1 MIKSTSVYFLPDA
14 SNRRFAGQVKHILV
28 AGLTSALMLVVSSE
42 FTQAQEPVVVAPVPL
57 EQQHDKVS
65 GSLDAINSEIALSQE
80 KLEQLETSVA
90 GLKKDQATITAA
102 LIQSA
107 KTDKKLSDDIENAG
121 EKLTA
126 LSEQEDGI
134 KLSLR
139 ARRTVLAEVL
149 AALQRMGLN
158 PPPAILVRPDDALAS
173 VRSAVLLGAVVPEMR
188 AQTLELMAD
197 LKEMQ
202 RLQASI
208 SDEQE
213 RLKTSRIAQMEERQK
228 QELLLEEK
236 KKLYSQSAEELQAE
250 RAHAEELAKK
260 ATSLKDL
267 IASLQERMNKVRTA
281 ADDAREAEEKRL
293 AQGQERAAQP
303 NENFLSAKA
312 DFATLR
318 GQLFLPASGKITK
331 KFGQKDDFGRP
342 SAGENLAT
350 PQNATITSPSDGV
363 VLYAGQF
370 RSYGQLLILDVGG
383 GYHIVMA
390 GMGRI
395 NVAQGQF
402 VLAGEPVGAMGDKLL
417 TSVASLG
424 SGNSSPML
432 YIEFRKDG
440 KSVDPTPW
448 WTDRHS
454 GRTQDD
460 T

>member
-1 MIKSTSVYFLPDA
+1 MFLVMP
-14 SNRRFAGQVKHILV
+14 VIV
-28 AGLTSALMLVVSSE
+28 LMAMTGVVV
-42 FTQAQEPVVVAPVPL
+42 AQEPAQVPVPL
-57 EQQHDKVS
+57 EQEHQKVS
-65 GSLDAINSEIALSQE
+65 GSLEAVTSEIALSQE
-80 KLEQLETSVA
+80 KLEKLEASVA
-90 GLKKDQATITAA
+90 ELKKDQATLTAA

-107 KTDKKLSDDIENAG
+107 KTDKKLSEDIEAAG
-121 EKLTA
+121 QKLTA

-134 KLSLR
+134 RLSLR

-188 AQTLELMAD
+188 EQTLELMGD

-202 RLQASI
+202 RLQAGI
-208 SDEQE
+208 RDEQA
-213 RLKTSRIAQMEERQK
+213 RLTESRMAQMEERQK

-236 KKLYSQSAEELQAE
+236 KKLYSQSEENLLAE
-250 RAHAEELAKK
+250 RAHSEELAKK

-267 IASLQERMNKVRTA
+267 IASLQERMDNVRTA
-281 ADDAREAEEKRL
+281 ADAAREAEEQRL

-303 NENFLSAKA
+303 NENFLSARV
-312 DFATLR
+312 DFTTLQ
-318 GQLFLPASGKITK
+318 GQLVLPVSGKVTK

-342 SAGENLAT
+342 QAGEMLQT
-350 PQNATITSPSDGV
+350 PKNATITSPSDGV
-363 VLYAGQF
+363 VLFAGQF

-417 TSVASLG
+417 TSVASLD

>member
-1 MIKSTSVYFLPDA
+1 
-14 SNRRFAGQVKHILV
+14 
-28 AGLTSALMLVVSSE
+28 MLLSGAAV
-42 FTQAQEPVVVAPVPL
+42 AQETEPVPL
-57 EQQHDKVS
+57 EQQHKTVS
-65 GSLDAINSEIALSQE
+65 GSLDAINSEIALSKE
-80 KLEQLETSVA
+80 KLQQLETSVSE
-90 GLKKDQATITAA
+90 LKKDQATITAA

-107 KTDKKLSDDIENAG
+107 KTDKKLSEDIEAAG
-121 EKLTA
+121 QKLIA

-134 KLSLR
+134 RLSLR
-139 ARRTVLAEVL
+139 SRRKVLAEVL

-208 SDEQE
+208 KDEQE
-213 RLKTSRIAQMEERQK
+213 RLTASRTAQAEERQK

-236 KKLYSQSAEELQAE
+236 QKLYSQSEDELKAE
-250 RAHAEELAKK
+250 RLHAEELAKK

-267 IASLQERMNKVRTA
+267 IASLQARMDKVRTA
-281 ADDAREAEEKRL
+281 ADAAREAEEQRL
-293 AQGQERAAQP
+293 AEGQERAAQP
-303 NENFLSAKA
+303 GENSLLSRA
-312 DFATLR
+312 DFESLR
-318 GQLFLPASGKITK
+318 GQLVLPASGKITK

-342 SAGENLAT
+342 QAGQMLQT
-350 PQNATITSPSDGV
+350 PQNAKITSPSDGV
-363 VLYAGQF
+363 VLYAGAF
-370 RSYGQLLILDVGG
+370 RSYGQLLILDVGS

-390 GMGRI
+390 GLSRI
-395 NVAQGQF
+395 NVQQGRF

-448 WTDRHS
+448 WTERHS

>member
-1 MIKSTSVYFLPDA
+1 MRRVFSFQKKCVMSV
-14 SNRRFAGQVKHILV
+14 
-28 AGLTSALMLVVSSE
+28 GLWLLMSGGVS
-42 FTQAQEPVVVAPVPL
+42 AQEAPVSPALPL
-57 EQQHDKVS
+57 EQQHQKVS
-65 GSLDAINSEIALSQE
+65 GSLDAINNEIALSKE
-80 KLEQLETSVA
+80 KLEQLEISVQL
-90 GLKKDQATITAA
+90 LKKDQATITAA

-107 KTDKKLSDDIENAG
+107 KTDKKLSEDIEAAG

-126 LSEQEDGI
+126 LNEQVDGI
-134 KLSLR
+134 RISLR

-197 LKEMQ
+197 LQEMQ

-208 SDEQE
+208 KDERE
-213 RLKTSRIAQMEERQK
+213 RLVASRTAQLEERQK

-236 KKLYSQSAEELQAE
+236 NKLYGISEKQLQAE
-250 RAHAEELAKK
+250 RAHAAQLAQK
-260 ATSLKDL
+260 ASSLKEL
-267 IASLQERMNKVRTA
+267 IANLQDRMDKVRSA
-281 ADDAREAEEKRL
+281 ADAAREAEEQRL
-293 AQGQERAAQP
+293 AQGQERAARSDD
-303 NENFLSAKA
+303 NMLVSSR
-312 DFATLR
+312 DFASLR
-318 GQLFLPASGKITK
+318 GQLVLPASGKIVQ
-331 KFGQKDDFGRP
+331 KFGRKDSYGRP
-342 SAGENLAT
+342 LAGEMLQT

-363 VLYAGQF
+363 VLYAGPF

-383 GYHIVMA
+383 GYHIVMS
-390 GMGRI
+390 GLSRI
-395 NVAQGQF
+395 NVATGRF

-440 KSVDPTPW
+440 KSVDPAPW

>member
-1 MIKSTSVYFLPDA
+1 MKNGKIWLRQRLTGRGSIRLTRWIVTAGTLLSVSFPV
-14 SNRRFAGQVKHILV
+14 FAQQ
-28 AGLTSALMLVVSSE
+28 TAL
-42 FTQAQEPVVVAPVPL
+42 PL
-57 EQQHDKVS
+57 EEQHQKAS
-65 GSLDAINSEIALSQE
+65 GSLDAINNEIALSRE
-80 KLEQLETSVA
+80 KLAQLEASIA
-90 GLKKDQATITAA
+90 ELKKDQTTITAA

-107 KTDKKLSDDIENAG
+107 KTDKKLSDDIEKAG
-121 EKLTA
+121 EKLLA
-126 LSEQEDGI
+126 LREQEDGI
-134 KLSLR
+134 RLSLR
-139 ARRTVLAEVL
+139 ARRAVLAEVL

-208 SDEQE
+208 KDEQQ
-213 RLKTSRIAQMEERQK
+213 RLNASRTAQLEERQK

-236 KKLYSQSAEELQAE
+236 KKLYNISEEELRLE
-250 RAHAEELAKK
+250 RAHAQELAKK

-267 IASLQERMNKVRTA
+267 IASLQARMDKVRTA
-281 ADDAREAEEKRL
+281 ADAARAEQERQL

-303 NENFLSAKA
+303 HDNFLSAKA

-318 GQLFLPASGKITK
+318 GKLFLPASGKITK
-331 KFGQKDDFGRP
+331 KFGQKDEFGRP
-342 SAGENLAT
+342 MAGEMLQT

-390 GMGRI
+390 GLSRI

-402 VLAGEPVGAMGDKLL
+402 VLAGEPVGAMGEKLL

-424 SGNSSPML
+424 SGNSAPML

-448 WTDRHS
+448 WIGRHS

>member
-1 MIKSTSVYFLPDA
+1 M
-14 SNRRFAGQVKHILV
+14 NRICAGQAGCVLS
-28 AGLTSALMLVVSSE
+28 AGLFMLMSGLAH
-42 FTQAQEPVVVAPVPL
+42 AQEQTPAVSPPLPL
-57 EQQHDKVS
+57 EQQHNQVS
-65 GSLDAINSEIALSQE
+65 GSLDAINSEIALSKE
-80 KLEQLETSVA
+80 KLQQLETSVA
-90 GLKKDQATITAA
+90 ELKKDQTTITAA

-107 KTDKKLSDDIENAG
+107 KTDKKLSEDIEAASQ
-121 EKLTA
+121 KLTA

-134 KLSLR
+134 RLSLR

-208 SDEQE
+208 KEEQT
-213 RLKTSRIAQMEERQK
+213 RLTASRTAQAEERQK
-228 QELLLEEK
+228 QELLLQEK
-236 KKLYSQSAEELQAE
+236 QKLYSQSEEELKTE
-250 RAHAEELAKK
+250 RLHAEELAKK

-267 IASLQERMNKVRTA
+267 IASLQGRMDKVRTA
-281 ADDAREAEEKRL
+281 ADAAREAEEQRL
-293 AQGQERAAQP
+293 AQGQERAAQSD
-303 NENFLSAKA
+303 ENFLVSRAN
-312 DFATLR
+312 FASLR
-318 GQLFLPASGKITK
+318 GQLVMPASGKITK

-342 SAGENLAT
+342 QAGEMLQT
-350 PQNATITSPSDGV
+350 PRNATITSPSDGV
-363 VLYAGQF
+363 VLYAGSF

-390 GMGRI
+390 GLSRI
-395 NVAQGQF
+395 NVAQGRF
-402 VLAGEPVGAMGDKLL
+402 VLAGEPVGTMGDKLL

-424 SGNSSPML
+424 SSNSSPML

-448 WTDRHS
+448 WAERHS

>member
-1 MIKSTSVYFLPDA
+1 MNNSSIFFRLFKMS
-14 SNRRFAGQVKHILV
+14 RICAGQVRCV
-28 AGLTSALMLVVSSE
+28 FSAGLLLLLPVPAL
-42 FTQAQEPVVVAPVPL
+42 AQEAAPSAPPLVPL
-57 EQQHDKVS
+57 EEQHQKVS
-65 GSLDAINSEIALSQE
+65 GSLDAINSEIALSKE
-80 KLEQLETSVA
+80 KRQQLETSVSE
-90 GLKKDQATITAA
+90 LKKDQSTITAA

-107 KTDKKLSDDIENAG
+107 KTDKKLSEDIEAAG
-121 EKLTA
+121 QKLTA

-134 KLSLR
+134 RLSLR
-139 ARRTVLAEVL
+139 SRRKVLAEVL

-158 PPPAILVRPDDALAS
+158 PPPAILVRPDDALSS

-208 SDEQE
+208 KDEQE
-213 RLKTSRIAQMEERQK
+213 RLIASRTAQLEERQK

-236 KKLYSQSAEELQAE
+236 QKLYSQSEEELQTE
-250 RAHAEELAKK
+250 RAHAAELARK

-267 IASLQERMNKVRTA
+267 IASLQERMDKVRTA
-281 ADDAREAEEKRL
+281 ADAARDAEQQRL
-293 AQGQERAAQP
+293 ADGQERAAQSG
-303 NENFLSAKA
+303 ENSLVSRAN
-312 DFATLR
+312 FASLR
-318 GQLFLPASGKITK
+318 GQLVLPASGKIVQ

-342 SAGENLAT
+342 RAGEMLQT

-363 VLYAGQF
+363 VLYAGPF
-370 RSYGQLLILDVGG
+370 RSYGQLLILDVGS

-390 GMGRI
+390 GLSRI
-395 NVAQGQF
+395 NVAQGRF
-402 VLAGEPVGAMGDKLL
+402 VLAGEPVGTMGDKLL

-454 GRTQDD
+454 GRTQAD